1 MAKKSPVEKVI
12 KELRLTAVAIEEAFN
27 LLAKNKPGISFQK
40 KWKLVK
46 DEVNKKFSANSRDWE
61 QSWKS
66 ASGKAFEAITV
77 TQALLILKKKKFSDA
92 QITAKRWF
100 ELSKNEKEDLQI
112 PLKRKCAGNRV
123 FASNEP
129 DIVIFKRG
137 VSVAILSCKSSLRD
151 RVSIDLSWARMNQD
165 ENRRFLV
172 VTGAPASELG
182 THAKPKK
189 PRELAECIYE
199 RLYVLDTDV
208 DHCDVVQPLSKLE
221 KDIERWYLN

>member
-100 ELSKNEKEDLQI
+100 ELSK
-112 PLKRKCAGNRV
+112 
-123 FASNEP
+123 
-129 DIVIFKRG
+129 
-137 VSVAILSCKSSLRD
+137 
-151 RVSIDLSWARMNQD
+151 
-165 ENRRFLV
+165 
-172 VTGAPASELG
+172 
-182 THAKPKK
+182 
-189 PRELAECIYE
+189 
-199 RLYVLDTDV
+199 
-208 DHCDVVQPLSKLE
+208 
-221 KDIERWYLN
+221 

>member
-1 MAKKSPVEKVI
+1 MAKKSPAEKVV
-12 KELRLTAVAIEEAFN
+12 KELRLTAVAIVEAFN
-27 LLAKNKPGISFQK
+27 LLAKNKPDISFQK

-77 TQALLILKKKKFSDA
+77 TEALLILKKKKFSKV

-100 ELSKNEKEDLQI
+100 ELSKTEKEDLQI
-112 PLKRKCAGNRV
+112 PLKRKCGGDRV
-123 FASNEP
+123 LASNEP
-129 DIVIFKRG
+129 DIVVFKGG
-137 VSVAILSCKSSLRD
+137 VAVAILSCKSSLRD

-172 VTGAPASELG
+172 VTGASASELG
-182 THAKPKK
+182 THAEPKK

-208 DHCDVVQPLSKLE
+208 DYCDVVQPLSKLE
-221 KDIERWYLN
+221 KDIERWYL